1 MANIVV
7 MPKLGLTMTE
17 GVIAKWYKNVG
28 DRVEKGETLFEVTT
42 DKLTN
47 EIESE
52 YSGVVLK
59 LCAEEGDSIPCT
71 DPVAYIGE
79 AGEQIKGTGITAD
92 EDVKDEEKII
102 EVEKSE
108 TAVKTKREKG
118 SYVLASPLAKKMARE
133 KSYDLAHIEGTGPNG
148 RIVAKDV
155 ENYTTGKNVK
165 ISPTAAKIA
174 KEFDVDVEALYQ
186 GERLMK
192 SDILDSMKPTEISKS
207 EIEILNV
214 DAAQVEETMKLTPM
228 RKTIASRMSESWST
242 SPRVTYNKPID
253 TTAMKEL
260 RSKIGPTLKDSGI
273 KLTFNHILMKVCAK
287 VLMEMPTINAS
298 LSGDTLI
305 LHPHANIGLAVGLD
319 SGLLVPNVKNCDMKS
334 LSQIAVETE
343 RCIAAARDG
352 KLTMDDLVGG
362 TFTITNLGAYGVS
375 TFSPIINQP
384 ELAILGVGAIA
395 DTPVVVNGEI
405 VIRPMMNLSL
415 TADHRII
422 DGLLAAKFLKR
433 ITEYLE
439 NPYMLLV

>member
-28 DRVEKGETLFEVTT
+28 DRIEKGETLFEVTT

-47 EIESE
+47 EIESD
-52 YSGVVLK
+52 YSGIVLK

-71 DPVAYIGE
+71 DPVAFIGE
-79 AGEQIKGTGITAD
+79 AGEEIKDTDIKAA
-92 EDVKDEEKII
+92 ENIKDEEKII
-102 EVEKSE
+102 EVEKLE
-108 TAVKTKREKG
+108 NAGKTTREKG

-133 KSYDLAHIEGTGPNG
+133 KGYDLSDIEGTGPNG
-148 RIVAKDV
+148 RVIAKDV
-155 ENYTTGKNVK
+155 ENYVPGKNIK

-174 KEFDVDVEALYQ
+174 KEFDVDVEALYH

-192 SDILDSMKPTEISKS
+192 SDILNSMKPSKTS
-207 EIEILNV
+207 ESE
-214 DAAQVEETMKLTPM
+214 AQVQNVNADQPEETIKLTPM

-253 TTAMKEL
+253 TTEMKEL
-260 RSKIGPTLKDSGI
+260 RSKIGPMLKESGI

-298 LSGDTLI
+298 LTSDTLI

-319 SGLLVPNVKNCDMKS
+319 TGLLVPNIKNCDTKS
-334 LSQIAVETE
+334 LSEIAGETE

-362 TFTITNLGAYGVS
+362 TFTITNLGAYGIA

-384 ELAILGVGAIA
+384 ELAILGVGAIV
-395 DTPVVVNGEI
+395 DTPVVINGEI
-405 VIRPMMNLSL
+405 AIRPIMNLSL